1 MTANRDH
8 WRPAY
13 IGIGSNLDQPEQ
25 QVRSAFAALQKLP
38 DSGFARLSCLYRSAP
53 MGPTD
58 QPDFV
63 NAAAAILTKLDA
75 RELFQALKD
84 IEDAQGKRRDTPRW
98 GPRVIDLDLLV
109 MGSLVVDQPDLHIPH
124 PGIAE
129 RNFVL
134 LPLADIAL
142 HLQVPGRASVQK
154 LLAELGDRDPRI
166 ERLD

>member
-1 MTANRDH
+1 MTVERDH

-13 IGIGSNLDQPEQ
+13 IGIGSNLDQPES
-25 QVRSAFAALQKLP
+25 QVRRAFAALQELP
-38 DSGFARLSCLYRSAP
+38 ASGFARLSRLYRSAP
-53 MGPTD
+53 MGPAD

-63 NAAAAILTKLDA
+63 NAAATILTMLDA
-75 RELFQALKD
+75 RGLFQALQN
-84 IEDAQGKRRDTPRW
+84 IEDGQGKRRDTPRW

-109 MGSLVVDQPDLHIPH
+109 MGSLMVNKPDLQVPH

-134 LPLADIAL
+134 LPLADIAPHL
-142 HLQVPGRASVQK
+142 HVPGRGSVQK
-154 LLAELGDRDPRI
+154 LLAALGDRDPRI